1 MSCSTV
7 SQLPLAHALLLSKAE
22 RSWHRTE
29 RERWRRRRGIHRAL
43 AASARRTLSSFFGGC
58 VEENLAPRK
67 PVVPGSNAPWCRH
80 HWRRATQRL
89 SRSKPVRWLRR
100 AATALSHCHRR
111 HSAACRRC
119 LDSSS
124 ALVQASLPKNNGARE
139 LVDPYVIVGTAA
151 PLPPPP
157 LRRAMSVQHWKTK
170 PRAHSAAQVFFFFFF
185 FAVSLTVQ

>member
-1 MSCSTV
+1 MHCC
-7 SQLPLAHALLLSKAE
+7 LAKLRGAD
-22 RSWHRTE
+22 TE
-29 RERWRRRRGIHRAL
+29 LRERWRRRRGVHRAL
-43 AASARRTLSSFFGGC
+43 AAAAARRTLSSFFGGC

-80 HWRRATQRL
+80 HRRRATQRL

-100 AATALSHCHRR
+100 AAAALSHCRCRHR
-111 HSAACRRC
+111 AACRRC

-139 LVDPYVIVGTAA
+139 LVDPYVIVGTTATAAAATAAAATAA
-151 PLPPPP
+151 PP
-157 LRRAMSVQHWKTK
+157 HC
-170 PRAHSAAQVFFFFFF
+170 AALLVFSIGKRSRGHTAQPKFF